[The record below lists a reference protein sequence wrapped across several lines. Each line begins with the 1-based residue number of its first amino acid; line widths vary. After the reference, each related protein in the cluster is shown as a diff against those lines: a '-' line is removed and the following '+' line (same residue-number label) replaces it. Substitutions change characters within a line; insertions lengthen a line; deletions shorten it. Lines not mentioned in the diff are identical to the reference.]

1 VAQRGCADTAALP
14 LRNLGALADRAYLAV
29 FHKARDAAFSGA
41 EAASLLARRP
51 YDLRHAAVST
61 WLNAGVAPP
70 QVAEWAGHSVDVLLR
85 VYASASP
92 GSRTRPCGAS
102 SKRPDQTTAAPR
114 ANRTASMTDH
124 AAILGTYWAQPPAYD
139 CLELHTTAPAK
150 LSPRPHMRRPGAV
163 SAGGGRCWVRT
174 NVGLAD
180 GFTDRSLWPLGQPAS
195 CRLARRHSEG

>member
-61 WLNAGVAPP
+61 WLNAGVARRKSPSG
-70 QVAEWAGHSVDVLLR
+70 QVTAWTCCPGSTP
-85 VYASASP
+85 SASP